1 MPETARHLDPQLLR
15 RLARLDLVARTI
27 VEGFYAGRRASK
39 RRGFSVEF
47 SDYREYAP
55 GDDPTG
61 IDWTVWARTDRYYL
75 RQHEAETNLR
85 CTICLDR
92 SASMDWRSSP
102 RVPTKAEYATALA
115 AALAW
120 LLVHGRDRVG
130 LLTFDARVRTHL
142 APKARRSHL
151 WRLLERLDRAP
162 CEGATDV
169 ASALEAASRLLR
181 RRGMVVVISDLLTR
195 DIQGAVRALRHLA
208 FRGQDVVVL
217 QILDER
223 ELDPVWP
230 PGAELEDPETGRVAP
245 APDASARAYRREI
258 LRLLDAYRGE
268 AARGRID
275 YALLSTS
282 TPFDHALGAFLRARA
297 ARY

>member
-1 MPETARHLDPQLLR
+1 MPEVAQHLDPALLR

-27 VEGFYAGRRASK
+27 VEGFYAGRRASR

-47 SDYREYAP
+47 NDYREYAP
-55 GDDPTG
+55 GDDPAG

-92 SASMDWRSSP
+92 SASMDWRSSA
-102 RVPTKAEYATALA
+102 RVPTKAEYATAVA

-130 LLTFDARVRTHL
+130 LVTFDARVRTHL
-142 APKARRSHL
+142 AAKARRSHL
-151 WRLLERLDRAP
+151 WRLLEKLDREP
-162 CEGATDV
+162 CAGQTDV
-169 ASALEAASRLLR
+169 ASSLDAAARLLR
-181 RRGMVVVISDLLTR
+181 RRGMVVVISDLLSR
-195 DIQGAVRALRHLA
+195 DVEGVVRALRHLA

-217 QILDER
+217 HVLDER
-223 ELDPVWP
+223 EIDPAWP
-230 PGAELEDPETGRVAP
+230 PGVELEDPETGCVAP
-245 APDASARAYRREI
+245 ALDASARSYRREI

-275 YALLSTS
+275 YALLATS
-282 TPFDHALGAFLRARA
+282 TPFDRALGAFLRARA